1 MLFGMML
8 GLVLGAAAVLLIEQW
23 LRSELVE
30 WPGAP
35 RRLSG
40 GSHLGSRGRAARSLR
55 RQWWS

>member
-23 LRSELVE
+23 LRGELAG

-40 GSHLGSRGRAARSLR
+40 GSRLGVRGPAARSLHR
-55 RQWWS
+55 WR